1 MNYWTK
7 FSPYYHQIYVQ
18 CVRCRQSSAVFFCY
32 TAWKQRLSGQ
42 RSIFNILIWL
52 LNLTSVADMHV
63 TVKSGNFD
71 TFFEVN
77 QFFFS
82 KFLEGN
88 TSFFPGRKKSKPLVD
103 EFTLQESNV
112 VTPYILQCWWRFY
125 FCGEI
130 RHRKWI
136 PVPRHHVLYLNTWLK

>member
-1 MNYWTK
+1 
-7 FSPYYHQIYVQ
+7 
-18 CVRCRQSSAVFFCY
+18 
-32 TAWKQRLSGQ
+32 
-42 RSIFNILIWL
+42 
-52 LNLTSVADMHV
+52 MHV

-112 VTPYILQCWWRFY
+112 VTPYILQCW
-125 FCGEI
+125 
-130 RHRKWI
+130 
-136 PVPRHHVLYLNTWLK
+136 